1 MTRAEENVTISC
13 QYGQGSLK
21 TVAVRECD
29 ERGEWIESNIE
40 QCASF
45 SDFILR
51 SISMVCTYIHTY
63 VRTYIHTYIRTYVC
77 VYYYNYSP

>member
-13 QYGQGSLK
+13 QYGQALDGSLK
-21 TVAVRECD
+21 NVAVRECD

-45 SDFILR
+45 FDFFLR

-63 VRTYIHTYIRTYVC
+63 VCVC
-77 VYYYNYSP
+77 ILL